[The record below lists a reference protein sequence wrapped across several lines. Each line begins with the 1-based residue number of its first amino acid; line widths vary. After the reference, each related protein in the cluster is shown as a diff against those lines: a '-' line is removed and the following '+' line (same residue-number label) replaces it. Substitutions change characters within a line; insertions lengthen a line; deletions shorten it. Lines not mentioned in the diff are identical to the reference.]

1 MTFCDPLGCGCC
13 TSRSSAPDV
22 HPGPGRAI
30 QLSMGGCS
38 FMPMSFKKNIGC
50 EEASLLLR
58 KIIEFKKVDKII
70 LVTNQYKHLSY
81 LSEDQANKNIDYFID
96 IIAAALKNNIK
107 VVYFTPRPSF
117 KLSVARAALK
127 QGLKNPIS
135 INQKYQNLID
145 DRIQSIQGK
154 NFTIFDQRN
163 IIISKLCSQPFQ
175 CNDGLVEGRPFYRD
189 TNHLS
194 KYGAEYVFSKLD
206 KN

>member
-1 MTFCDPLGCGCC
+1 M
-13 TSRSSAPDV
+13 
-22 HPGPGRAI
+22 
-30 QLSMGGCS
+30 
-38 FMPMSFKKNIGC
+38 
-50 EEASLLLR
+50 
-58 KIIEFKKVDKII
+58 
-70 LVTNQYKHLSY
+70 
-81 LSEDQANKNIDYFID
+81 
-96 IIAAALKNNIK
+96 K

-117 KLSVARAALK
+117 KLSVPRAVLK

-175 CNDGLVEGRPFYRD
+175 CNDGLVEGRPFYSD